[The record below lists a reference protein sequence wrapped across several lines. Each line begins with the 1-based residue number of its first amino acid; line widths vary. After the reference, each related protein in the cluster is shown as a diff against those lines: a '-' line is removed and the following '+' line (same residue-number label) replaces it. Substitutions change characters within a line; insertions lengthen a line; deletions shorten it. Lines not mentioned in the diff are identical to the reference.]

1 MCLYLTEKKKSY
13 VLTKEPYDLMFLYIA
28 TYWSG
33 IRNTAVLV
41 ILEQGAIAN
50 VCTQNILCFYYISV
64 M

>member
-1 MCLYLTEKKKSY
+1 MFIFDRKKKSY

-50 VCTQNILCFYYISV
+50 VCTQNVLCFYYISV

>member
-1 MCLYLTEKKKSY
+1 
-13 VLTKEPYDLMFLYIA
+13 MFLYIA

-33 IRNTAVLV
+33 IRNTAVFV